1 MAVCRPH
8 DAAPST
14 PQRTTGPNERTQA
27 SMARCPSP
35 DTLWCAVPRT
45 PPRPSITVVVTVRL
59 GGSEPTTLPA
69 SASVT
74 STLER
79 ATPRLAIFRS
89 PPWLGSVGGPADYI
103 PVGAAHRRFYQV
115 RPVPKARTEADTS
128 ETGHPSRGSGSEMG
142 QASARPSTLGSGRPP
157 SVAR

>member
-1 MAVCRPH
+1 MSVGGADGARPTV
-8 DAAPST
+8 SI
-14 PQRTTGPNERTQA
+14 QGIGF
-27 SMARCPSP
+27 ARCPSP

-59 GGSEPTTLPA
+59 CGSEPTTLPA
-69 SASVT
+69 SASVM

-79 ATPRLAIFRS
+79 ATPRLAIFRF
-89 PPWLGSVGGPADYI
+89 PPWLTTVGGPADYI

-128 ETGHPSRGSGSEMG
+128 DDGHPVPGDQISDGSGLGPAFDLRE
-142 QASARPSTLGSGRPP
+142 PSPTFGRPIQH
-157 SVAR
+157 RDQ